1 MTDTQQPTPEDVIES
16 PELNPPNGDGEQ
28 AESIASQAKPVL
40 SPPDSPEDTQKT
52 DNHFMMLLVG
62 VALAILLGVAAVM
75 IWFPSTT
82 DQEESISS
90 EPGQNTSVEPRLSLA
105 EKHKTDQLLGGPAE
119 EILGNWLKIQAMAE
133 AENVSTWGGDLYQA
147 ILNKTAAGDRLL
159 LDNKLLEAERTYQQA
174 ISELQE
180 LLASK
185 NERLSSA
192 LAQGEA
198 ALAVQNGPAAARAFN
213 LALAIDGNNK
223 QARRGADRANNL
235 DQVLFLYHSG
245 LQMAEKFDLAGAKN
259 LLQQATELDDEFIP
273 ARTALAEIDSR
284 IQELSFQEAMSRSLK
299 NLDKNDLVA
308 ARQAL
313 DEAARLR
320 PNDSSVIDIGL
331 RLAAMEKAHKLA
343 RLQDKAAKS
352 AAEER
357 WAEVLRIYDKALAID
372 PQFGFAEQGRKQAR
386 QRYELDQVVQ
396 TILARPDR
404 LQEKGPLAEAEE
416 VLAKIDGI
424 AGPGDRLQRQ
434 RKELTE
440 LIRTASIPVEII
452 LRSDNATSVVIYRVG
467 RFGQFQEKRLVLRPG
482 SYTVVGTRPGYRDVR
497 ITMKVKKT
505 GKPTYIE
512 IRCEEP
518 I

>member
-1 MTDTQQPTPEDVIES
+1 MTDTQQPPPENVQEL
-16 PELNPPNGDGEQ
+16 PEPNPPDGEEKQ
-28 AESIASQAKPVL
+28 AKPIASQAKPVL

-52 DNHFMMLLVG
+52 DNRFMVLLVS
-62 VALAILLGVAAVM
+62 VALAILLGIAAVM
-75 IWFPSTT
+75 IWFPSII
-82 DQEESISS
+82 DQEENVSS
-90 EPGQNTSVEPRLSLA
+90 EPGHNLPEEPQHSSA
-105 EKHKTDQLLGGPAE
+105 EKHKPDQLRLPAE

-133 AENVSTWGGDLYQA
+133 AENIAAWGGDLYPA
-147 ILNKTAAGDRLL
+147 ILNKAAAGDRLL
-159 LDNKLLEAERTYQQA
+159 LDNKLMEAERTFEQA
-174 ISELQE
+174 INELQE

-185 NERLSSA
+185 NELLASA

-198 ALAVQNGPAAARAFN
+198 ALRAQNIPAAARAFN

-223 QARRGADRANNL
+223 QARRGAERANNL
-235 DQVLFLYHSG
+235 DKVLLLYHSG
-245 LQMAEKFDLAGAKN
+245 LQLADKSDLAGAKN
-259 LLQQATELDDEFIP
+259 LLQQATELDNDFIP

-284 IQELSFQEAMSRSLK
+284 MQELSFQAAMSRSLK
-299 NLDKNDLVA
+299 NLEKKNLVA
-308 ARQAL
+308 ARHAL

-331 RLAAMEKAHKLA
+331 RLAAMEKAYKLTLL
-343 RLQDKAAKS
+343 REKAAKS

-357 WAEVLRIYDKALAID
+357 WSEVIRIYDKALAID

-386 QRYELDQVVQ
+386 QRHELDQTVQ

-404 LQEKGPLAEAEE
+404 LQETGPLAEAEE
-416 VLAKIDGI
+416 VLAKIEGI
-424 AGPGDRLQRQ
+424 AGPGPRLQRQ

-440 LIRTASIPVEII
+440 LIRTASNPVEII

-467 RFGQFQEKRLVLRPG
+467 RFGEFQEKRVVLRPG
-482 SYTVVGTRPGYRDVR
+482 TYTVVGTRSGYRDVR

-505 GKPTYIE
+505 GTPTYIE